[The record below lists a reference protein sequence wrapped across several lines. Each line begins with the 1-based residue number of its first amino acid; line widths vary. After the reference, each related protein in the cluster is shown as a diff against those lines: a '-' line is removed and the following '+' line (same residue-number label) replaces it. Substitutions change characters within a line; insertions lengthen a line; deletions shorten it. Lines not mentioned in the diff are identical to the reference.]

1 MRVGVVC
8 EGATDFVAIDAFFG
22 QSLADHGIEA
32 EFVPIQPEKD
42 KTSPEGGWGNVLH
55 WLQKNGNYMRKC
67 ASGGQSLAN
76 AERGVGM
83 SGYGWICRQD
93 RGLNRLRPH
102 WDQGRVLHF
111 GLETGCDYTTIVR
124 W

>member
-1 MRVGVVC
+1 
-8 EGATDFVAIDAFFG
+8 
-22 QSLADHGIEA
+22 
-32 EFVPIQPEKD
+32 
-42 KTSPEGGWGNVLH
+42 
-55 WLQKNGNYMRKC
+55 MRKC

-83 SGYGWICRQD
+83 
-93 RGLNRLRPH
+93 RGLTRLRPH